1 MDELNLLLVDALG
14 NQLIAHI
21 VVYVKAVLLGG
32 AEVSENHLSGAL
44 LLGLFTY
51 LIYLIHTGV
60 GLAAGVIRQ

>member
-1 MDELNLLLVDALG
+1 MDELYFLFRDALG

-32 AEVSENHLSGAL
+32 AEVAENHLSGAL
-44 LLGLFTY
+44 LLGLFPY